1 MINTLGFGNGLNFR
15 YSKPLDFYGIFNE
28 MFAMNDSLD
37 DTNNDNIYIY
47 IYTCIHIYIHT
58 YIYIYIYI
66 HTHTH
71 TYIYMYIYQIVC
83 TLECHMFV

>member
-47 IYTCIHIYIHT
+47 I
-58 YIYIYIYI
+58 
-66 HTHTH
+66 
-71 TYIYMYIYQIVC
+71 
-83 TLECHMFV
+83 